1 MPKTHMRNFQSICV
15 FCGANAGTDP
25 IYVQRAAEL
34 GRTLAERNLRLVY
47 GGGSIG
53 LMGATAQAVTD
64 AGGDILSV
72 IPRSLVVKEITGES
86 FGELVLCDTM
96 DERKTIMAENSDA
109 FITMPGGFGTLD
121 ELFEMLTWAQLGIQS
136 KPVGLLNI
144 NGYFDPLIA
153 MIDSMT
159 ASGFVRETHR
169 ALLISDNDPNALLDR
184 LAQQE
189 LPQGI
194 IEWEKN

>member
-1 MPKTHMRNFQSICV
+1 MPTMRNFQSICV
-15 FCGANAGTDP
+15 FCGASAGADP
-25 IYVQRAAEL
+25 IYVQRAAEM
-34 GRTLAERNLRLVY
+34 GQVLAQRNLRLVY

-53 LMGATAQAVTD
+53 LMGALAQATAD
-64 AGGDILSV
+64 AGGEILSV

-96 DERKTIMAENSDA
+96 LERKEIMAEGSDA
-109 FITMPGGFGTLD
+109 FVTMPGGYGTLD
-121 ELFEMLTWAQLGIQS
+121 ELFEMLTWTQLGIQS

-153 MIDSMT
+153 LVDSMV

-169 ALLISDNDPNALLDR
+169 ALLISDDDPRSLLDR

-189 LPQGI
+189 LPNSI
-194 IEWEKN
+194 IEWKKD